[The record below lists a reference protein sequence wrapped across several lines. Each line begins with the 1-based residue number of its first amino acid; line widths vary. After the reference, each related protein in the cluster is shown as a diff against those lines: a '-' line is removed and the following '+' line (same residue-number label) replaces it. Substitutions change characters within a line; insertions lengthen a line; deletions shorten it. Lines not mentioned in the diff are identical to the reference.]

1 MSDQYVISDL
11 AGPVDALYS
20 DGFFPSLISLLDR
33 NGVFSDPLII
43 LYSSSKAPQILF
55 HRYDEIDYKRHIE
68 AYVETGIYCL
78 DPFFQASVINN
89 RQGLVSL
96 DDVAPDHFRD
106 TEFYLKYYENLK
118 LEGELTLMVSL
129 TPRACLH
136 LSLAPKNQKQF
147 PQAHGILRNLQS
159 VVSALLKQQ
168 GNYLLQKEPKQALYH
183 GIQQAMLH
191 FGKSLLTAREQEVV
205 QLILQ
210 GHSSQSVA
218 NRLNVAIST
227 VKTHRKSAYQ
237 KLDIST
243 QSELF
248 YLFLDSVSLYEAS
261 TESDPLLQYQSPKT

>member
-11 AGPVDALYS
+11 AGLIDALYS
-20 DGFFPSLISLLDR
+20 DDFFSSLVGLLDKS
-33 NGVFSDPLII
+33 GVFSDPLII
-43 LYSSSKAPQILF
+43 LYSSSKAPQVLF
-55 HRYDEIDYKRHIE
+55 HRYDETDYKRHIE
-68 AYVETGIYCL
+68 AYIETGIYYL

-89 RQGLVSL
+89 KQGLVSL
-96 DDVAPDHFRD
+96 NDVAPDQFRD
-106 TEFYLKYYENLK
+106 TEFYLKYYVNLK

-136 LSLAPKNQKQF
+136 LSLAPKSKNQF
-147 PQAHGILRNLQS
+147 LQAHGILKNLQS
-159 VVSALLKQQ
+159 VISALLKQQ
-168 GNYLLQKEPKQALYH
+168 GNYLLQRQPKQALYH

-191 FGKSLLTAREQEVV
+191 FGKSLLTVREQEVV

-210 GHSSQSVA
+210 GHSSQSVSS
-218 NRLNVAIST
+218 RLNIAIST

-261 TESDPLLQYQSPKT
+261 TESDPLLPYQSPKT